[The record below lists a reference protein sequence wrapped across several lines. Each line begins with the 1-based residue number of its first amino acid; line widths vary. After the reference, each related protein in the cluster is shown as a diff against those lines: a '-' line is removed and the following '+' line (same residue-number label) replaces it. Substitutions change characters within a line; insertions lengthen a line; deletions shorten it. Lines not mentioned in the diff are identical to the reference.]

1 MRQSQPCEQR
11 LRQLIGTDLSA
22 DEVERLAS
30 VDALLRVAAACD
42 RDDAVPTSG
51 FTERRRDDQTHE
63 LKLTFGQLALVYM
76 HSGTD
81 KPRTRLLPSEEDR
94 HDTNND
100 KA

>member
-51 FTERRRDDQTHE
+51 DGLDCDRIRGSISAALDGELSELEPARRELAIGRDAGDDRIHGAQT
-63 LKLTFGQLALVYM
+63 
-76 HSGTD
+76 
-81 KPRTRLLPSEEDR
+81 R
-94 HDTNND
+94 
-100 KA
+100 